1 MTNRYTMYWYNFI
14 QILIVIQC
22 IDQDDITHEW
32 SPQTKMNILWN
43 ACKACDL
50 HINMHF
56 YGRTRE
62 RIGSPIKLDRAC
74 KLTSQAGRG
83 QQYYWLYQSIL
94 MLILALS
101 ILTVDII
108 EVYNILWIERKCRFT
123 SIDMSSVSITI
134 IVNTSIHT
142 LHDQYYLQHVK

>member
-1 MTNRYTMYWYNFI
+1 MANRYTMYWYSVI

-32 SPQTKMNILWN
+32 SPHTKMNNWIPILWN

-50 HINMHF
+50 HINIHF

-74 KLTSQAGRG
+74 ELTSQVGIGRAILLTIPVN
-83 QQYYWLYQSIL
+83 QYWCSSLPYQYWLYISL
-94 MLILALS
+94 KY
-101 ILTVDII
+101 II
-108 EVYNILWIERKCRFT
+108 
-123 SIDMSSVSITI
+123 
-134 IVNTSIHT
+134 
-142 LHDQYYLQHVK
+142 YYELRENPDFHQ